1 MTDTAITSEGA
12 VAADPAGIPSARGRI
27 DEIDA
32 EIVRLVRRRV
42 EVSGEIQA
50 ARLAAG
56 GRRVEYSREVEIVRR
71 YSNALGSPGT
81 SVALALLE
89 VCRGSAAV
97 PAPDKVVN

>member
-1 MTDTAITSEGA
+1 MMETTTETADIA
-12 VAADPAGIPSARGRI
+12 SARGRI

-32 EIVRLVRRRV
+32 EIVRLVRRRA
-42 EVSGEIQA
+42 EVSHQIQA

-71 YSNALGSPGT
+71 YSEALGSPGT

-89 VCRGSAAV
+89 VCRGSNA
-97 PAPDKVVN
+97 